1 MKKRR
6 ILMYVLFI
14 AANILIWLSL
24 YLQRTVGS
32 PWDRLSLL
40 LGLGLFLLTVLV
52 LRLRTDKEQTEAFE
66 REEAENEK
74 DDRFSVT
81 EEECAP
87 GFLLLFHNPTGR
99 IYQHI
104 MDPETGCPAESDLAS
119 VTIVTSDGMLGDGL
133 STALYVMGPE
143 RAEAF
148 WRESDDFYRLAARR
162 QPVFSQKTQ
171 LHPAARA
178 VGEGTAAILSE
189 SRAPFL
195 PRPEGPEQT

>member
-81 EEECAP
+81 EEEGAP
-87 GFLLLFHNPTGR
+87 GFLLLFHMR
-99 IYQHI
+99 
-104 MDPETGCPAESDLAS
+104 
-119 VTIVTSDGMLGDGL
+119 L
-133 STALYVMGPE
+133 SG
-143 RAEAF
+143 
-148 WRESDDFYRLAARR
+148 
-162 QPVFSQKTQ
+162 
-171 LHPAARA
+171 
-178 VGEGTAAILSE
+178 
-189 SRAPFL
+189 
-195 PRPEGPEQT
+195 